1 MKEKIIKIC
10 LYVLL
15 VPVILAL
22 VFGTW
27 LFIYARTPIDPGKDA
42 TVLVDI
48 PTGTSFVNATKI
60 LSDAGLVKN
69 RFFFYALVGVKRATR
84 TIRAGEYEFSTC
96 LSPSELVKKLI
107 HGDIKSYRVV
117 IYEDS
122 SLRQIAARFK
132 EYKLVD
138 EKTFFELSEDP
149 VFLSSLGVLGPSIE
163 GYLFPD
169 TYLFNRSM
177 STRQIM
183 RSMVDR
189 FWKKI
194 SPEMINQAA
203 AKGLDPH
210 QFVTFASLVG
220 KESWKTG
227 EKPLIAAVF
236 YNRMSR
242 GMPLQCDPT
251 AVYDLKDFDG
261 KILRKHYRRESPYNT
276 YLIKGLPPGPIASP
290 GLDSFQAILNPAK
303 VDYLFFVAQNDGTHY
318 FSRKLSDHIAATKR
332 IRSDAAVNADTIDTD
347 DEDVVRIDAKGG
359 EGEPVSKSITRPD
372 VTGTTGQSNPNS
384 NIEKKP
390 PQ

>member
-1 MKEKIIKIC
+1 MKLTIKKIFC
-10 LYVLL
+10 CVFAVL
-15 VPVILAL
+15 VVFAV
-22 VFGTW
+22 VFGAW
-27 LFIYARTPIDPGKDA
+27 LFIYARTPIDAEKEA

-60 LSDAGLVKN
+60 LSNAGLVKN

-84 TIRAGEYEFSTC
+84 TIRAGEYEFSTS

-107 HGDIKSYRVV
+107 HGDIKNYRVV

-122 SLRQIAARFK
+122 SLRQIAARLN
-132 EYKLVD
+132 EYKLID
-138 EKTFFELSEDP
+138 EKTFFELSEDRA
-149 VFLSSLGVLGPSIE
+149 FLSLIGVLGPSIE

-210 QFVTFASLVG
+210 QLVTFASLVG
-220 KESWKTG
+220 KESWRKE

-242 GMPLQCDPT
+242 EMPLQCDPT
-251 AVYDLKDFDG
+251 TVYDMKDFDG

-276 YLIKGLPPGPIASP
+276 YIIKGLPPGPIASP

-318 FSRKLSDHIAATKR
+318 FSSKLSDHIAATKR
-332 IRSDAAVNADTIDTD
+332 IRKEAAVSADAADAAS
-347 DEDVVRIDAKGG
+347 EDVVGIEVTGG
-359 EGEPVSKSITRPD
+359 EGEHAGKNATSLE
-372 VTGTTGQSNPNS
+372 VTGTAEQSVPDS
-384 NIEKKP
+384 NKEK
-390 PQ
+390 

>member
-1 MKEKIIKIC
+1 M
-10 LYVLL
+10 
-15 VPVILAL
+15 
-22 VFGTW
+22 
-27 LFIYARTPIDPGKDA
+27 
-42 TVLVDI
+42 LVDI

-84 TIRAGEYEFSTC
+84 TIRAGEYEFSTS
-96 LSPSELVKKLI
+96 LSPSELVNKLI
-107 HGDIKSYRVV
+107 RGDIKNYRVV

-122 SLRQIAARFK
+122 SLRQIAARLK
-132 EYKLVD
+132 EHKLID
-138 EKTFFELSEDP
+138 EKTFFELSEDR
-149 VFLSSLGVLGPSIE
+149 VFLSLLGVLGPSIE

-220 KESWKTG
+220 KESWRKE

-251 AVYDLKDFDG
+251 TVYDLKDFDG
-261 KILRKHYRRESPYNT
+261 KILRKHYKRESPYNT
-276 YLIKGLPPGPIASP
+276 YIIKGLPPGPIASP
-290 GLDSFQAILNPAK
+290 GLDSFQAILNPAN

-318 FSRKLSDHIAATKR
+318 FSSKLSDHIAATKR
-332 IRSDAAVNADTIDTD
+332 IRSDTAVRADTADADSENVIGVDAAGS
-347 DEDVVRIDAKGG
+347 EDKPFG
-359 EGEPVSKSITRPD
+359 KNITGRD
-372 VTGTTGQSNPNS
+372 VTGTAEPSVPDSSKENTPRW
-384 NIEKKP
+384 
-390 PQ
+390 

>member
-1 MKEKIIKIC
+1 MKLTIKKIFC
-10 LYVLL
+10 CVFAVL
-15 VPVILAL
+15 VVFAV
-22 VFGTW
+22 VFGAW
-27 LFIYARTPIDPGKDA
+27 LFIYARTPIDAEKEA

-60 LSDAGLVKN
+60 LSNAGLVKN

-84 TIRAGEYEFSTC
+84 TIRAGEYEFSTS

-107 HGDIKSYRVV
+107 HGDIKNYRVV

-122 SLRQIAARFK
+122 SLRQIAARLN
-132 EYKLVD
+132 EYKLID
-138 EKTFFELSEDP
+138 EKTFFELSEDRA
-149 VFLSSLGVLGPSIE
+149 FLSLMGVLGPSIE

-210 QFVTFASLVG
+210 QLVTFASLVG
-220 KESWKTG
+220 KESWRKE

-242 GMPLQCDPT
+242 EMPLQ
-251 AVYDLKDFDG
+251 
-261 KILRKHYRRESPYNT
+261 
-276 YLIKGLPPGPIASP
+276 
-290 GLDSFQAILNPAK
+290 
-303 VDYLFFVAQNDGTHY
+303 
-318 FSRKLSDHIAATKR
+318 
-332 IRSDAAVNADTIDTD
+332 
-347 DEDVVRIDAKGG
+347 
-359 EGEPVSKSITRPD
+359 
-372 VTGTTGQSNPNS
+372 
-384 NIEKKP
+384 NIMP
-390 PQ
+390 

>member
-10 LYVLL
+10 RYVLL
-15 VPVILAL
+15 VPVILTL
-22 VFGTW
+22 IFGTW
-27 LFIYARTPIDPGKDA
+27 LFIYARTPIDPGKDV

-332 IRSDAAVNADTIDTD
+332 IRSETSVHADSTDTD
-347 DEDVVRIDAKGG
+347 DEEVVRIDTKGSD
-359 EGEPVSKSITRPD
+359 GEPVIKSITGPD
-372 VTGTTGQSNPNS
+372 VPGTAEQSNLKS
-384 NIEKKP
+384 KIEKKP
-390 PQ
+390 LQ